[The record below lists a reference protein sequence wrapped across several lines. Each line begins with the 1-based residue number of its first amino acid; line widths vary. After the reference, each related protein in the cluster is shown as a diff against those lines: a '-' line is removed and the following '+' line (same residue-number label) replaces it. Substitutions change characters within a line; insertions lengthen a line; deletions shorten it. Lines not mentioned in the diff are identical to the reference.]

1 MQIENHTT
9 GDKCQ
14 LKFHAYS
21 YFAPDKAR
29 KITGVVKDKKGNARR
44 VIQGHWDKSI
54 EIAKVL
60 RHDKNN
66 LETANYERIWTINPP
81 YENTE
86 NMYRFTKLA
95 IELNEEEQGVAPTD
109 SRNRMDQRIME
120 QGDFDKANIIK
131 EGNSFSSHFMRY
143 SFKELEEKQRKKRR
157 QREAEVES
165 LIQQGLSYTEY
176 EPKWFLKTQVIF
188 RLILIILELFCRTTL
203 RALLFM

>member
-14 LKFHAYS
+14 FKFHAYS

-66 LETANYERIWTINPP
+66 LETANYERIWTINPA
-81 YENTE
+81 YENSE

-95 IELNEEEQGVAPTD
+95 IELNEEEEGVAPTD

-120 QGDFDKANIIK
+120 QGDFEKANIIK
-131 EGNSFSSHFMRY
+131 EGNSFSSYFMFFLKNSKRNNV
-143 SFKELEEKQRKKRR
+143 KKDGNEKQKSR
-157 QREAEVES
+157 V
-165 LIQQGLSYTEY
+165 
-176 EPKWFLKTQVIF
+176 
-188 RLILIILELFCRTTL
+188 
-203 RALLFM
+203 